1 MSHGCHECG
10 HEIEDESAP
19 CPQCARSAEQTQ
31 RSTLVPGGP
40 GELSAWGR
48 LGWKPG
54 SVMDAVESVPDGIEL
69 PAEEDTRVREPP
81 APLPSSGRLRW
92 LVPALLLA
100 LIVAG
105 VVVAR
110 TLELRDRDSESDAVL
125 DSAAF
130 RAPDALAEL
139 RELLPEAVP
148 PWRSDT
154 TQALTALRASNAAA
168 MRAAEQ
174 AHVPLP
180 SKTEHAHDLFSTVLD
195 RGAEDAAWRISLGV
209 HPHPTAWPTMD
220 AENRAAAALLARDM
234 DAWLKAHPA
243 TSAPDMHEESDRRML
258 AAITGNWLSDL
269 DSDEGTLTRIAGITQ
284 TLWTLVVIECCA
296 EQDRRIALT
305 GCLRGVPADV
315 RSALNDLRAPNPD
328 RCHSVA
334 AGLRSDAMRLRS
346 VHKTFS
352 GLDSSLAAAARAAAT
367 ALVAAAKSLED
378 SAAASRDAERGGS
391 LRRDFSHL
399 ALELGSDVSPR
410 DLFDAAIRE
419 LRAANN
425 AQIAA
430 VEFLRT
436 RLAITPRAS
445 TPTESIAK
453 LRGFAAEWVGE
464 LTSDPGV
471 AFQPVVVAGAGWRGL
486 LYSPGPRS
494 RAAASAFVAT
504 RPDRTLRGG
513 EAQYAK
519 FEQFHVTAHE
529 TYPGHHLQV
538 ALSAE
543 TCELRRGT
551 ASRYTDEGWAMYAED
566 LLHDT
571 GHCDDSAMDRYVRAE
586 KRAWTALAAALE
598 LLYACGHH
606 SVEDLAELVGSEG
619 DESLVNWIGASV
631 VPGASLPYFAGRRE
645 IVRLRRAAEQAAGAS
660 FNAPAFHRR
669 LLEIG
674 SIPPWLLE
682 RELASET
689 ERR

>member
-1 MSHGCHECG
+1 MSHSFRECG
-10 HEIEDESAP
+10 HEIEDERAP
-19 CPQCARSAEQTQ
+19 CPRCARSAEPSQ
-31 RSTLVPGGP
+31 RGPPVPGGP
-40 GELSAWGR
+40 GELSSWGR

-54 SVMDAVESVPDGIEL
+54 SVMDAVASVPDGIEL
-69 PAEEDTRVREPP
+69 PAEEDTRAREPGVS
-81 APLPSSGRLRW
+81 APRSSRTRWVLPG
-92 LVPALLLA
+92 LLLA

-105 VVVAR
+105 VVGAR
-110 TLELRDRDSESDAVL
+110 TLELRDRDSESDADL
-125 DSAAF
+125 GSAAF
-130 RAPDALAEL
+130 RAADALVEL
-139 RELLPEAVP
+139 RELLPESVP
-148 PWRSDT
+148 PWRSDV
-154 TQALTALRASNAAA
+154 TQALTALRGSNAAA

-180 SKTEHAHDLFSTVLD
+180 SNTEHAHDLFSAILD

-209 HPHPTAWPTMD
+209 HPHPTAWPTID

-258 AAITGNWLSDL
+258 AAIAGSWLTDL

-305 GCLRGVPADV
+305 GCLRGVPEDV

-328 RCHSVA
+328 RCHYVA

-378 SAAASRDAERGGS
+378 SAAASRGADRRGS
-391 LRRDFSHL
+391 PSRDLSHL
-399 ALELGSDVSPR
+399 ALEFGSDVSPR

-419 LRAANN
+419 LRAANK
-425 AQIAA
+425 AQSAA

-453 LRGFAAEWVGE
+453 LRGLAAEWVGE

-471 AFQPVVVAGAGWRGL
+471 AFQPVVIDGAGSRGL

-504 RPDRTLRGG
+504 RPDPTLRGG
-513 EAQYAK
+513 DAQYAK

-538 ALSAE
+538 ALAAE

-551 ASRYTDEGWAMYAED
+551 ASRYTDEGWAMYAVD
-566 LLHDT
+566 LLHET

-586 KRAWTALAAALE
+586 KCARRSAR
-598 LLYACGHH
+598 
-606 SVEDLAELVGSEG
+606 
-619 DESLVNWIGASV
+619 
-631 VPGASLPYFAGRRE
+631 GRRSPQRWSCSTPA
-645 IVRLRRAAEQAAGAS
+645 VTTAS
-660 FNAPAFHRR
+660 RILPHSSAPKAT
-669 LLEIG
+669 
-674 SIPPWLLE
+674 SP
-682 RELASET
+682 S
-689 ERR
+689 